1 MPAPSPWRFAVC
13 ALLLLATTLNYMDR
27 VALNQQADAIKSA
40 FGLSNERYGL
50 VESVFSIAFAMG
62 TLLAG
67 WLVDRG
73 GVRWI
78 YPLAVAGWSLA
89 GFATGF
95 VHSFAMLLVCRL
107 VLGLFEA
114 GNWPC
119 GVRTVRQVMPAE
131 QRSFGNSL
139 FQSGTAIGA
148 IVTPFVILACLKW
161 RGGDDPE
168 VWRWP
173 FTVIGMLGLVWVAA
187 WFLMPRSLLETSVEP
202 PAASSGSY
210 ADVLRDRRFYVL
222 IAVIIGV
229 NWGWHTFRIWLP
241 LHLKTTQAFDR
252 EAVQRFSIM
261 YYIAADVGAWTVG
274 LFTWLTAKR
283 FFTLHTAR
291 MTTFGVCALLVSAGS
306 MLVPFATGS
315 AFTAVTLLV
324 GFGALGLFPTYFAL
338 SQELSAAHQGKVTGT
353 LGFLNGLVMAGMSY
367 AQGIV
372 IDSTKSDAAVLA
384 TAGVPAVIAFAVTMG
399 AWRQLPSPKTLDPDT
414 SAGE

>member
-1 MPAPSPWRFAVC
+1 
-13 ALLLLATTLNYMDR
+13 MDR
-27 VALNQQADAIKSA
+27 VALNLQADAIKSA

-50 VESVFSIAFAMG
+50 VESVFSVAFAVG

-95 VHSFAMLLVCRL
+95 VNSFAMILVCRL

-161 RGGDDPE
+161 RGSDDPD

-173 FTVIGMLGLVWVAA
+173 FTVIGLLGFVWVAV
-187 WFLMPRSLLETSVEP
+187 WFLMPRSLLESSVEL

-241 LHLKTTQAFDR
+241 LHLKNALGFDR

-261 YYIAADVGAWTVG
+261 YYLAADVGAWTVG
-274 LFTWLTAKR
+274 LFTWFMAKR
-283 FFTLHTAR
+283 FLTLHAAR
-291 MTTFGVCALLVSAGS
+291 MTTFGVCALFVCVGS
-306 MLVPFATGS
+306 LLVPSLGGHV
-315 AFTAVTLLV
+315 FTAVTLIV

-353 LGFLNGLVMAGMSY
+353 LGFLNGLVMAAMSY
-367 AQGIV
+367 GQGI
-372 IDSTKSDAAVLA
+372 ITDMTGNFHAVLA
-384 TAGVPAVIAFAVTMG
+384 TAGVPALIAFGVTMA
-399 AWRQLPSPKTLDPDT
+399 AWRQPSSTKPHGPETTHQD
-414 SAGE
+414 S